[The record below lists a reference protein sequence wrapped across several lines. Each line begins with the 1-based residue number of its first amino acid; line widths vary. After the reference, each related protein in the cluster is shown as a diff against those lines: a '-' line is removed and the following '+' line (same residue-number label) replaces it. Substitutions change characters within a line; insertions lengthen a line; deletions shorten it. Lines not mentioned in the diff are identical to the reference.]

1 MHVCM
6 YAGLYVGV
14 SGCGCARALVREAS
28 RGVVRVQVYF
38 VEACPISR
46 KISEILG
53 SVLWAIKNS
62 ERSHL

>member
-1 MHVCM
+1 M
-6 YAGLYVGV
+6 YVGLYVGV
-14 SGCGCARALVREAS
+14 FVCACVRPSAEAA
-28 RGVVRVQVYF
+28 RGVVRVHVYF